1 MRGALPWLLAT
12 LGGALVVV
20 GLAVALTSGATPG
33 TVYTGSYSP
42 FEAEDL
48 GAYQSRLTLTFDGT
62 VHWTPG
68 QLVGGGLL
76 VLGLLVLTALAGW
89 LVGLRSA
96 RRRTG

>member
-1 MRGALPWLLAT
+1 MRRALPWVLAGI
-12 LGGALVVV
+12 GGGLVVS
-20 GLAVALTSGATPG
+20 GLAVALGPGAAPR

-42 FEAEDL
+42 LEDEDL
-48 GAYQSRLTLTFDGT
+48 GAYQSALTLTFDGT
-62 VHWTPG
+62 VHWTHG